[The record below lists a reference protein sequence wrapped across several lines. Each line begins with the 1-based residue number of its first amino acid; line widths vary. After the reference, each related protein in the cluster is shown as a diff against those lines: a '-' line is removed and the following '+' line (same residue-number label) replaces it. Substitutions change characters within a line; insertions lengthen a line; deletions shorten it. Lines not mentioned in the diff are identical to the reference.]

1 MSSNTTGIDGTDPVD
16 PTSLASAKYT
26 STRILSTTFNL
37 LTKVLNSVQNV
48 AAAQAGS
55 LQFFADWQN
64 WYTTRMSQVPTLGTT
79 GPLSND
85 ASEAQAANSANANF
99 IQTMQNRQSVVGDA
113 TKSMQTVV
121 NQSEQAATSAADLGS
136 SMLQE
141 LGTLLPVVSGR

>member
-1 MSSNTTGIDGTDPVD
+1 MAIIQVSNTSEVD
-16 PTSLASAKYT
+16 DTSLAPANYT
-26 STRILSTTFNL
+26 TTSILNQTFKL
-37 LTKVLNSVQNV
+37 LTNMLNSVQNV

-55 LQFFADWQN
+55 LQFFSNWQS
-64 WYTTRMSQVPTLGTT
+64 WYTTRMAEVPTLGTSGVLAT
-79 GPLSND
+79 SAG
-85 ASEAQAANSANANF
+85 EAQAGNTANANF

-141 LGTLLPVVSGR
+141 LGTLLPVVMGR